1 MTSRSPHLEVVR
13 GRAVASAR
21 HVTGGHVSEAGQAS
35 LRSTPELW
43 VATPDGSER
52 RLVGDALAEARPGH
66 DVAVVL
72 QERQGGG
79 QRWQEPV
86 LLANLSTATTWLDPR
101 ANPGRAWGCG
111 AGDVL
116 VRALVI
122 VPLAALPFLFV
133 FLMVSFSVLDPF
145 LSRAAEDAAF
155 VPVLKLG
162 LLLLPLLGLWLSR
175 ELGRWDLRRRTALLA
190 VLEAALAGAGVDTG
204 QGREPGHEPVGGL
217 ASRPRATAETSHGRG

>member
-1 MTSRSPHLEVVR
+1 MSRSLHLEVVR

-21 HVTGGHVSEAGQAS
+21 HVTGGHVSDAGQAS
-35 LRSTPELW
+35 FRSTPELW
-43 VATPDGSER
+43 VATPDGAER
-52 RLVGDALAEARPGH
+52 RLVGDVLAEARPGH
-66 DVAVVL
+66 EVAVVV
-72 QERQGGG
+72 QERQSRSE
-79 QRWQEPV
+79 RWQEPV
-86 LLANLSTATTWLDPR
+86 LLVNLSTATTWLDPR
-101 ANPGRAWGCG
+101 ANPARAWGCG

-122 VPLAALPFLFV
+122 APLAALPFLFV

-162 LLLLPLLGLWLSR
+162 LLLLAGLGLWLSR
-175 ELGRWDLRRRTALLA
+175 QLGRWDLRRRTALLA
-190 VLEAALAGAGVDTG
+190 ELEAALTRAGVDMG
-204 QGREPGHEPVGGL
+204 LGHELGHEPVGGL